1 MGIKS
6 YLTKKVIQSQMK
18 GVPEET
24 QNMIMQLVEKNPELF
39 QKIAGEMDARVKKGE
54 HQMSAMMEVMKK
66 YQKELQAVMGV
77 QPQQKIRP
85 F

>member
-24 QNMIMQLVEKNPELF
+24 QNMIMELVEKNPELF
-39 QKIAGEMDARVKKGE
+39 QKIAKEMDERVKKGE
-54 HQMSAMMEVMKK
+54 HQMSATMTVMKK
-66 YQKELQAVMGV
+66 YQKELQALMGAT
-77 QPQQKIRP
+77 PQQKIRP